1 MENLRVMQKLWEDM
15 KDFTFKFAAAN
26 VLTALIGFII
36 LLLWIKAIHDVCP
49 LGMP

>member
-15 KDFTFKFAAAN
+15 KDFTFKFAAVN
-26 VLTALIGFII
+26 VLTALVGFII